1 MVYLM
6 FFCLFAF
13 IDELFPF
20 VIFMF
25 LVVVVVVVLKKFF
38 FFFLTLPVKWFGGAE
53 FLAFA
58 CL

>member
-13 IDELFPF
+13 SDELFPF

-25 LVVVVVVVLKKFF
+25 LVVVFVVFF
-38 FFFLTLPVKWFGGAE
+38 FHLFLLIGG
-53 FLAFA
+53 
-58 CL
+58 

>member
-25 LVVVVVVVLKKFF
+25 LVVVVFF
-38 FFFLTLPVKWFGGAE
+38 FFKEVPLTLPVKWFGGAE